1 MAARGE
7 GVRASGCSLIQ
18 IKLFLLFS
26 ARGDELSPVLNVTRQ
41 YFIMSEL
48 SLGGGGGGVLINKG
62 GALQWS
68 LITGASE
75 ISGYRSRRGKG
86 EWLPPSL
93 PPPPSCR
100 TGGGETERV
109 VWWEAGGLVSNQSC
123 KSHQPST
130 VSSLPAHPGDGRHT
144 NLLRPQG
151 TKIHTIIYFTF
162 MSSCVMKIKS
172 KVSQGAPGSVS
183 LSFFLPSPSIFSSP
197 SPLLLAFEVL
207 IRSYWCMKVKCRLY
221 IGDHFAAPG
230 HAGCSHI

>member
-1 MAARGE
+1 
-7 GVRASGCSLIQ
+7 
-18 IKLFLLFS
+18 
-26 ARGDELSPVLNVTRQ
+26 
-41 YFIMSEL
+41 MSEL
-48 SLGGGGGGVLINKG
+48 SLGGCFTVKPNNRSQRDHR
-62 GALQWS
+62 LQIPQRQRWA
-68 LITGASE
+68 T
-75 ISGYRSRRGKG
+75 
-86 EWLPPSL
+86 PPH
-93 PPPPSCR
+93 PSCR
-100 TGGGETERV
+100 TGGMETERV

-151 TKIHTIIYFTF
+151 TKIHIIIYFTF

-172 KVSQGAPGSVS
+172 KLSQGAPGSVS

-207 IRSYWCMKVKCRLY
+207 IRFYWCMKVKCRLY

-230 HAGCSHI
+230 HAGCSQIYKSRCSRARACIRSWTYVGLSTGLKPINLDTWSQSHPQFRLPLIPKKLFILTHTS

>member
-1 MAARGE
+1 MLPG
-7 GVRASGCSLIQ
+7 STSSC
-18 IKLFLLFS
+18 
-26 ARGDELSPVLNVTRQ
+26 LSSVW
-41 YFIMSEL
+41 
-48 SLGGGGGGVLINKG
+48 GGVFHQQRWRFTVKPNNRSQRDLR
-62 GALQWS
+62 LQNQQRQRW
-68 LITGASE
+68 AA
-75 ISGYRSRRGKG
+75 
-86 EWLPPSL
+86 PS
-93 PPPPSCR
+93 PPPSRR
-100 TGGGETERV
+100 TGGMETERV

-183 LSFFLPSPSIFSSP
+183 LSVFLPSPSIFSSS

-207 IRSYWCMKVKCRLY
+207 IRFYWCMKVKCRLY